1 MGDTQA
7 GVWNICKAGILMQAT
22 NIWVQL
28 GNSLTTELLSLA
40 TKSAAIRSLSLGC
53 NLGNDDE
60 LKKRTNDLFF
70 IDQLVQNL
78 KLYVRDDYLDQNQ

>member
-1 MGDTQA
+1 
-7 GVWNICKAGILMQAT
+7 MQAR

-28 GNSLTTELLSLA
+28 GNSLTTDLLSLA

-60 LKKRTNDLFF
+60 LKKKQVDFFF
-70 IDQLVQNL
+70 IDQLVPNL
-78 KLYVRDDYLDQNQ
+78 KLYVI